1 MSREHWHEAI
11 LAAPHRFLRDI
22 DPALMEQTLDI
33 PKRQPGMDLHHH
45 GTTDGR
51 GRGLEIFRQIR
62 HPVRQRNRNPALK
75 ETFPLQHPWK
85 SMIEPDRNAS
95 PPRIG
100 LISVT
105 DRPARPSAAHRHGLQ

>member
-1 MSREHWHEAI
+1 MCLEYRHELI
-11 LAAPHRFLRDI
+11 LPEPHRFLRDVY
-22 DPALMEQTLDI
+22 PALMAQAFDV
-33 PKRQPGMDLHHH
+33 PKRQPGTDLHHH
-45 GTTDGR
+45 GTTDGL